1 MERAESEEVLSSR
14 DRGSVK
20 QAANPYMS
28 RESAA
33 KSLNPQSNR
42 NQNQVPDPWS
52 NNANA
57 NANAAPGWQL
67 PKSAQDDVNYADFLP
82 DVYVSNP
89 VPGTSNMPEPTS
101 KGL

>member
-1 MERAESEEVLSSR
+1 MERAESEEVLSNR
-14 DRGSVK
+14 NKESVK
-20 QAANPYMS
+20 QPANPYMS

-33 KSLNPQSNR
+33 KSLNPQSER
-42 NQNQVPDPWS
+42 PQNQVPDPW
-52 NNANA
+52 NN

-89 VPGTSNMPEPTS
+89 VPGTTNMPEPTS